1 MPPQW
6 AMTPTEPSSPPGV
19 VSEGSDLEEKIDTA
33 DGLLAG
39 LDFDGTLAPI
49 RADPETPELSPQLEE
64 LLKRLASQRNVRVV
78 VISGRALADLTTR
91 IPVPGV
97 DLAGN
102 HGLELRL
109 DGERRVPERVDQHLP
124 EVREALGSL
133 RTNLEGVPG
142 IRIEDKQLTLTV
154 HVRETP
160 AHHVGTVRETVKR
173 IVADSP
179 GLTLSEGKQV
189 FEVKPAVSLDKGT
202 AMQRFEQQTPTEWL
216 SLYLGDDTT
225 DEDAFRA
232 IQPDGIGVHVG
243 ERGDT
248 AAGYRILEQSNVP
261 DFLSWLTART
271 NISEES
277 GTS

>member
-1 MPPQW
+1 
-6 AMTPTEPSSPPGV
+6 MTPTEPSSPPGV
-19 VSEGSDLEEKIDTA
+19 VSEGGDLEEKIDTA

-39 LDFDGTLAPI
+39 FDFDGTLAPI
-49 RADPETPELSPQLEE
+49 RADPETPALSPQLAE

-102 HGLELRL
+102 HGLELRF
-109 DGERRVPERVDQHLP
+109 DGERRVPERVEQRLP
-124 EVREALGSL
+124 DVREALESL
-133 RTNLEGVPG
+133 RVDLDGVPG
-142 IRIEDKQLTLTV
+142 IRIEDKQLSLTV

-160 AHHVGTVRETVKR
+160 PNHVDGVRETVKR

-243 ERGDT
+243 KRSDT
-248 AAGYRILEQSNVP
+248 AAGYRILEQSDVP
-261 DFLSWLTART
+261 DFLSWLTTRAS
-271 NISEES
+271 ISEEP